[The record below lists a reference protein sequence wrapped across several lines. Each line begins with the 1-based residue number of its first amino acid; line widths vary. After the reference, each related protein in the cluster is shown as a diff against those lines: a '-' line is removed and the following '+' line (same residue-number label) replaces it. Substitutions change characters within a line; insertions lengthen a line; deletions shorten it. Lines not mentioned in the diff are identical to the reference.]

1 MIMSDLK
8 GKIWMDGNLLEWS
21 DAKVHVLTHTLHY
34 GTGVFEGVRA
44 YETSSGSAIFRL
56 NDHTD
61 RLFESARLIGMKIP
75 FSVSDLNDAQ
85 KEVVKINS
93 LKNAYIRPMCFYGS
107 EGMGLRADNLG
118 VHTCIAAWDWGSYLG
133 DDKIL
138 NGIKVKV
145 TDFPKRT
152 EKSMLHK
159 AKASGN
165 YLYSMLALK
174 DALNS
179 GFDEALILDVNDHI
193 NEGSGE
199 NFFMVKDNTL
209 STPKDS
215 TVLNGITRQ
224 TVMQI
229 AKDELGMET
238 EERPIHFVNE
248 FSTFEEMG
256 ACGTA
261 AVISP
266 VQSILY
272 QNEWM
277 HMLNSRDGVGPVMQK
292 LYNSL
297 TQLQKGEREDNFGWT
312 VEVEI

>member
-8 GKIWMDGNLLEWS
+8 GKIWMDGKLVEWS
-21 DAKVHVLTHTLHY
+21 DAKIHVLTHTLHY

-44 YETSSGSAIFRL
+44 YETSDGPAIFRL
-56 NDHTD
+56 EDHTN
-61 RLFESARLIGMKIP
+61 RLFESAKLIGMQIP
-75 FSVSDLNDAQ
+75 YDAKELNDAQ
-85 KEVVKINS
+85 SQVVKINN

-107 EGMGLRADNLG
+107 EGMGLRADNLK
-118 VHTCIAAWDWGSYLG
+118 VHAIVAAWDWGSYLG

-145 TDFPKRT
+145 TDFPKRS

-179 GFDEALILDVNDHI
+179 GYDEALILDVDDNV

-199 NFFMVKDNTL
+199 NFFMITNNTIH
-209 STPKDS
+209 TPKDA

-224 TVMQI
+224 TVMKI
-229 AKDELGMET
+229 ARDLNYRVEETNISVDDVKSSDEAFFT
-238 EERPIHFVNE
+238 
-248 FSTFEEMG
+248 
-256 ACGTA
+256 GTA
-261 AVISP
+261 AEVTPIIQ
-266 VQSILY
+266 VDNVKI
-272 QNEWM
+272 N
-277 HMLNSRDGVGPVMQK
+277 DGKPGEITKKIQK
-292 LYNSL
+292 IYFDTIRGKVDEYDSWL
-297 TQLQKGEREDNFGWT
+297 TQ
-312 VEVEI
+312 V

>member
-8 GKIWMDGNLLEWS
+8 GKIWMDGKLVEWS

-44 YETSSGSAIFRL
+44 YETSAGPAIFRL
-56 NDHTD
+56 EDHTN
-61 RLFESARLIGMKIP
+61 RLCESARLIGMKIP
-75 FSVSDLNDAQ
+75 YKAEELNDAQ
-85 KEVVKINS
+85 SKVVKINN

-107 EGMGLRADNLG
+107 EGMGLRADNLK
-118 VHTCIAAWDWGSYLG
+118 VHAIIAAWDWGSYLG

-145 TDFPKRT
+145 TDFPKRC

-179 GFDEALILDVNDHI
+179 GFDEALILDVDDNV

-199 NFFMVKDNTL
+199 NFFMVANNTIH
-209 STPKDS
+209 TPKDA

-224 TVMQI
+224 TVMKI
-229 AKDELGMET
+229 ARDLNYNVEETNISVADVKSSDEAFFT
-238 EERPIHFVNE
+238 
-248 FSTFEEMG
+248 
-256 ACGTA
+256 GTA
-261 AVISP
+261 AEVTPIIQ
-266 VQSILY
+266 VDNVKI
-272 QNEWM
+272 N
-277 HMLNSRDGVGPVMQK
+277 DGKPGKITKKIQK
-292 LYNSL
+292 IYFDTIRGKVDEYDSWL
-297 TQLQKGEREDNFGWT
+297 TQ
-312 VEVEI
+312 V

>member
-8 GKIWMDGNLLEWS
+8 GKIWMDGKLVEWS
-21 DAKVHVLTHTLHY
+21 DAKIHVLTHTLHY

-44 YETSSGSAIFRL
+44 YETSDGPAIFRL
-56 NDHTD
+56 EDHTN
-61 RLFESARLIGMKIP
+61 RLFESAKLIGMQIP
-75 FSVSDLNDAQ
+75 YDAKELNDAQ
-85 KEVVKINS
+85 SQVVKINN

-107 EGMGLRADNLG
+107 EGMGLRADNLK
-118 VHTCIAAWDWGSYLG
+118 VHTIIAAWDWGSYLG

-145 TDFPKRT
+145 TDFPKRS

-179 GFDEALILDVNDHI
+179 GYDEALILDIDDNV

-199 NFFMVKDNTL
+199 NFFMIINNTIH
-209 STPKDS
+209 TPKDA

-224 TVMQI
+224 TVMKI
-229 AKDELGMET
+229 ARDLNYRVEETNISVDDVKSSDEAFFT
-238 EERPIHFVNE
+238 
-248 FSTFEEMG
+248 
-256 ACGTA
+256 GTA
-261 AVISP
+261 AEVTPIIQ
-266 VQSILY
+266 VDDVKI
-272 QNEWM
+272 N
-277 HMLNSRDGVGPVMQK
+277 DGKPGEITKKIQK
-292 LYNSL
+292 IYFDLIRGKVDEYSSWL
-297 TQLQKGEREDNFGWT
+297 TQ
-312 VEVEI
+312 V

>member
-8 GKIWMDGNLLEWS
+8 GKIWMDGELVEWS
-21 DAKVHVLTHTLHY
+21 DAKIHVLTHTLHY

-44 YETSSGSAIFRL
+44 YETSNGPAIFRL
-56 NDHTD
+56 EDHTN
-61 RLFESARLIGMKIP
+61 RLFESAKLIGMQIP
-75 FSVSDLNDAQ
+75 YDAKELNDAQ
-85 KEVVKINS
+85 SQVVKINN

-107 EGMGLRADNLG
+107 EGMGLRADNLK
-118 VHTCIAAWDWGSYLG
+118 VHTIVAAWDWGSYLG

-145 TDFPKRT
+145 TDFPKRS

-179 GFDEALILDVNDHI
+179 GYDEALILDIDDNV

-199 NFFMVKDNTL
+199 NFFTIINNTIH
-209 STPKDS
+209 TPKDA

-224 TVMQI
+224 TVMKI
-229 AKDELGMET
+229 ARDLNYRVEETNISVDDVKSSDEAFFT
-238 EERPIHFVNE
+238 
-248 FSTFEEMG
+248 
-256 ACGTA
+256 GTA
-261 AVISP
+261 AEVTPIIQ
-266 VQSILY
+266 VDNVKI
-272 QNEWM
+272 N
-277 HMLNSRDGVGPVMQK
+277 DGKPGEITKKIQK
-292 LYNSL
+292 IYFDLIRGKVDEYSSWL
-297 TQLQKGEREDNFGWT
+297 TQ
-312 VEVEI
+312 V

>member
-1 MIMSDLK
+1 MKMSDLK
-8 GKIWMDGNLLEWS
+8 GKIWMDGKLVEWS

-44 YETSSGSAIFRL
+44 YETSGGPAIFRL
-56 NDHTD
+56 EDHTN

-75 FSVSDLNDAQ
+75 YNAEELNDAQ
-85 KEVVKINS
+85 SKVVKINN

-107 EGMGLRADNLG
+107 EGMGLRADNLK
-118 VHTCIAAWDWGSYLG
+118 VHAIIAAWDWGSYLG

-145 TDFPKRT
+145 TDFPKRC

-179 GFDEALILDVNDHI
+179 GFDEALILDVDDNV

-199 NFFMVKDNTL
+199 NFFMIANNTIH
-209 STPKDS
+209 TPKDA

-224 TVMQI
+224 TVMKI
-229 AKDELGMET
+229 ARDLNYNVEETNISVDDVKSSDEAFFT
-238 EERPIHFVNE
+238 
-248 FSTFEEMG
+248 
-256 ACGTA
+256 GTA
-261 AVISP
+261 AEVTPIIQ
-266 VQSILY
+266 VDNVKI
-272 QNEWM
+272 N
-277 HMLNSRDGVGPVMQK
+277 DGKPGEITKKIQK
-292 LYNSL
+292 IYFDTIRGKVDKYDSWL
-297 TQLQKGEREDNFGWT
+297 TQ
-312 VEVEI
+312 V

>member
-8 GKIWMDGNLLEWS
+8 GKIWMDGKLVEWS
-21 DAKVHVLTHTLHY
+21 DAKIHVLTHTLHY

-44 YETSSGSAIFRL
+44 YETSDGPAIFRL
-56 NDHTD
+56 EDHTN
-61 RLFESARLIGMKIP
+61 RLFESAKLIGMQIP
-75 FSVSDLNDAQ
+75 YDAKELNDAQ
-85 KEVVKINS
+85 SQVVKINN

-107 EGMGLRADNLG
+107 EGMGLRADNLK
-118 VHTCIAAWDWGSYLG
+118 VHTIIAAWDWGSYLG

-145 TDFPKRT
+145 TDFPKRS

-179 GFDEALILDVNDHI
+179 GYDEALILDIDDNV

-199 NFFMVKDNTL
+199 NFFMISNNIIH
-209 STPKDS
+209 TPKDA

-224 TVMQI
+224 TVMKI
-229 AKDELGMET
+229 ARNLNYKVEETNISVDDVKSSDEAFFT
-238 EERPIHFVNE
+238 
-248 FSTFEEMG
+248 
-256 ACGTA
+256 GTA
-261 AVISP
+261 AEVTPIIQ
-266 VQSILY
+266 VDNVKI
-272 QNEWM
+272 N
-277 HMLNSRDGVGPVMQK
+277 DGKPGEITKKIQK
-292 LYNSL
+292 IYFDLIRGKVDEYSSWL
-297 TQLQKGEREDNFGWT
+297 TQ
-312 VEVEI
+312 V

>member
-1 MIMSDLK
+1 MSDLK

-44 YETSSGSAIFRL
+44 YETSNGPAIFRL
-56 NDHTD
+56 EDHTN
-61 RLFESARLIGMKIP
+61 RLFESAKLIGMTIP
-75 FSVSDLNDAQ
+75 FSASELNAAQ
-85 KEVVKINS
+85 TEVVKIND
-93 LKNAYIRPMCFYGS
+93 LQNAYIRPMCFYGS
-107 EGMGLRADNLG
+107 EGMGLRADNLK
-118 VHTCIAAWDWGSYLG
+118 VHACVAAWDWGSYLG
-133 DDKIL
+133 EDKIK

-179 GFDEALILDVNDHI
+179 GYDEALILDIDDNV

-199 NFFMVKDNTL
+199 NFFML
-209 STPKDS
+209 SGNSLFTPKDV

-224 TVMQI
+224 TVMKI
-229 AKDELGMET
+229 AKDLDYDVIEKNISV
-238 EERPIHFVNE
+238 EEAKMSDEAF
-248 FSTFEEMG
+248 FT
-256 ACGTA
+256 GTA
-261 AVISP
+261 AEVTPIIQIDD
-266 VQSILY
+266 VEI
-272 QNEWM
+272 NK
-277 HMLNSRDGVGPVMQK
+277 GVPGPSTKKIQEIYFNIIRGKVPE
-292 LYNSL
+292 YNNWL
-297 TQLQKGEREDNFGWT
+297 TQ
-312 VEVEI
+312 V